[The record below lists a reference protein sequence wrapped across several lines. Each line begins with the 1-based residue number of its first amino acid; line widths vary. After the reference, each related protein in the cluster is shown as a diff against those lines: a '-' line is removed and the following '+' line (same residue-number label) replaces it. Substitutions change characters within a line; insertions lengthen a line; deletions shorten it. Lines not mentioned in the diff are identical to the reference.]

1 MGKVAQP
8 EVQNATFKVERGF
21 RALSL
26 ESKITMALNEM
37 TIRLYDLAG
46 AEDDRRFS
54 PNCWRIKMALAHK
67 GLEFETV
74 PWRFTEKDAIA
85 FSGQGAVPV
94 LVDGSNTVYDSWRI
108 ALYLD
113 EAYPERPLL
122 MDSEQAR
129 GAIFVFKHW
138 CERNIH
144 PAVSQVII
152 VDLFSHLHDKDKAY
166 FRESREKRFGTTL
179 EAYGSDRTG
188 ALAKLQK
195 ALDTVRP
202 VLIEQPFIG
211 GRSPSFADYILFGA
225 FQWARAMSPIS
236 LLEPDDSVYIWR
248 EGMLDLH
255 GGIARRV
262 PGLPF

>member
-1 MGKVAQP
+1 
-8 EVQNATFKVERGF
+8 
-21 RALSL
+21 
-26 ESKITMALNEM
+26 M
-37 TIRLYDLAG
+37 TIILYDLSG
-46 AEDDRRFS
+46 AEDERRFS

-67 GLEFETV
+67 GLEFEAI
-74 PWRFTEKDAIA
+74 PWRFAERDAIA

-94 LVDGSNTVYDSWRI
+94 IVDGPRTVSDSWGI

-113 EAYPERPLL
+113 DAYPERPML

-144 PAVSQVII
+144 PAVFQAI
-152 VDLFSHLHDKDKAY
+152 VLDLFTHLHNKDKAY
-166 FRESREKRFGTTL
+166 FRESREKRLGTTL
-179 EAYGSDRTG
+179 EAYGSGRTG
-188 ALAKLQK
+188 ALAKLHK

-225 FQWARAMSPIS
+225 FQWARVMSPIR
-236 LLEPDDSVYIWR
+236 LLEPDDPVYLWR
-248 EGMLDLH
+248 ERMLDIH
-255 GGIARRV
+255 GGIARSALSF
-262 PGLPF
+262 PG